1 MITLV
6 IKKLLQKR
14 LVNIEKLAQL
24 FLKRCGLSALILLTK
39 KLLQGAFDVYPSA
52 WLDYVKKDNRKFF
65 TPKVTRGFFVPGA
78 SRDGKYY
85 YDKLPGDIKAVPD
98 HCYEWRGKTTAFHEI
113 GHMVEY
119 YKRYP
124 SHFS

>member
-1 MITLV
+1 MWSERSNPV
-6 IKKLLQKR
+6 NKKM
-14 LVNIEKLAQL
+14 
-24 FLKRCGLSALILLTK
+24 
-39 KLLQGAFDVYPSA
+39 LQGAFDVYPSA

-85 YDKLPGDIKAVPD
+85 YDKLPGDFKAD
-98 HCYEWRGKTTAFHEI
+98 YLTIAMNGERKTTAFHEI